1 LPYRAGRVVAR
12 NVRKGRWLL
21 LVFFATLV
29 SAYAAAAL
37 LVPSFRPP
45 LVRARLTVIPLAV
58 IGHITGGALAL
69 FVGAFQVNARLR
81 SRFLSAHR
89 WFGRLYVLAVAVGG
103 VGGLVMATRSDG
115 GLVTHVGFGLLAVLW
130 LATTAVSYWSI
141 RNGDQV
147 SHRRWMLR
155 SYSLTFAAVTLRIYL
170 PVALTAGLPFIDA
183 YQAISWA
190 CWVPNLIVAE
200 WWLLRPAR
208 AYEMAA
214 SSAVGQRSTVR
225 T

>member
-1 LPYRAGRVVAR
+1 MPAQIADM
-12 NVRKGRWLL
+12 RKGLWLL
-21 LVFFATLV
+21 VVLPAAMV

-45 LVRARLTVIPLAV
+45 LVRFRLAV
-58 IGHITGGALAL
+58 IPWAVVGHISGGAVAL

-81 SRFLSAHR
+81 ARFLDVHR
-89 WFGRLYVLAVAVGG
+89 WLGRLYVLAVGIGG

-130 LATTAVSYWSI
+130 LATTAASYWSI
-141 RNGDQV
+141 RRRDQIA
-147 SHRRWMLR
+147 HRRWMLR

-170 PVALTAGLPFIDA
+170 PIALTAGWPFIDA
-183 YQAISWA
+183 YQAIAWA

-208 AYEMAA
+208 AFERTAPPVTAA
-214 SSAVGQRSTVR
+214 RA
-225 T
+225 